1 MSYNNVNPQHKPLKL
16 VIMKNSVEGLG
27 VFLLGTAV
35 GAALGILFAPD
46 AGEETRS
53 TLVETAT
60 NGWDTIKEKVKS
72 GEEQLNNYKDQ
83 ASAYKDEVVDQVKSK
98 VKEKADDLEGYKDE
112 VVDQA
117 KSKVK
122 EKSDDLN
129 NNIQQA

>member
-1 MSYNNVNPQHKPLKL
+1 
-16 VIMKNSVEGLG
+16 MKNSVEGLG

-46 AGEETRS
+46 AGEETRN

-60 NGWDTIKEKVKS
+60 TGWDTIKEKVKS
-72 GEEQLNNYKDQ
+72 GEEQLNNYKNQ
-83 ASAYKDEVVDQVKSK
+83 ASTYTTEVVDQVKSK
-98 VKEKADDLEGYKDE
+98 AKETADGLKEKKDE
-112 VVDQA
+112 VIDQA

-122 EKSDDLN
+122 EKSDELN

>member
-1 MSYNNVNPQHKPLKL
+1 
-16 VIMKNSVEGLG
+16 MKNSVEGLG

-60 NGWDTIKEKVKS
+60 TGWDTIKEKVKS
-72 GEEQLNNYKDQ
+72 GEEQLNNYKNQ
-83 ASAYKDEVVDQVKSK
+83 ASTYTTEVVDQVKSK
-98 VKEKADDLEGYKDE
+98 AKETADDLKGYKDE

-122 EKSDDLN
+122 EKSDELN

>member
-1 MSYNNVNPQHKPLKL
+1 
-16 VIMKNSVEGLG
+16 MKNSVEGLG

-53 TLVETAT
+53 TLVETAA
-60 NGWDTIKEKVKS
+60 NSWDTIKEKVKS
-72 GEEQLNNYKDQ
+72 GEEQLNNYKEH

-98 VKEKADDLEGYKDE
+98 VKEKADDLKDYKEQATAYKDE
-112 VVDQA
+112 AVDEA

-122 EKSDDLN
+122 EKSNELN